1 MQENNQKR
9 LENTDN
15 SLESSDFKLA
25 PSEVLVDLEHLEQ
38 ISHGDAEFERELL
51 EIFVEDASTYIN
63 EIEVAL
69 QASDIKSVARTA
81 HKLKGA
87 SATVTVHKMLE
98 VALQLEIQAKENC
111 LDGATELVARLKA
124 ILGQVRELIDR
135 NPWASNS

>member
-1 MQENNQKR
+1 MRENNQKR

-15 SLESSDFKLA
+15 SLET
-25 PSEVLVDLEHLEQ
+25 SEALVDLERLEQ
-38 ISHGDAEFERELL
+38 ISHGDAAFERELL

-69 QASDIKSVARTA
+69 QASDLKSVARTA

-111 LDGATELVARLKA
+111 LDGATELVARLET
-124 ILGQVRELIDR
+124 ILDRVRELIDR